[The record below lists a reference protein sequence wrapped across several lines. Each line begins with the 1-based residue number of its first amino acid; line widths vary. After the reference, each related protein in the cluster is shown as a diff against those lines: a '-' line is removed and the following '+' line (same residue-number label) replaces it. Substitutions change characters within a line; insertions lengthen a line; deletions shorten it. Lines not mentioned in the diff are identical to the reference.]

1 MRVGSAPLLL
11 LLALGLPGCAP
22 LVTPLGVAL
31 TAGATGGTMAM
42 QERGLGGGLSDNA
55 LALTINDAWLKDDP
69 AIFRKVSTSIHDG
82 MVVLT
87 GHVTYRETAKRA
99 ETIAAGVEGVRSVTN
114 HIRVDREPALG
125 TVASDRWITT
135 RLRAELTFASDV
147 NAVNYAFDTVA
158 GTVFISGV
166 ARDQAELDRV
176 VARVKRTGGVRDV
189 VTAVRLRT
197 EPLPPR
203 NAARPPASAAVAAA
217 ASTTT
222 AYAASTAFAASRP
235 AGTAVTAEPL
245 PPPR

>member
-1 MRVGSAPLLL
+1 MRAGSAPRLLL
-11 LLALGLPGCAP
+11 LFALAAPGCAP

-42 QERGLGGGLSDNA
+42 QDRGLGGGIEDNA
-55 LALTINDAWLKDDP
+55 LALAINDAWLKDDP

-87 GHVTYRETAKRA
+87 GHVTYRETARRA
-99 ETIAAGVEGVRSVTN
+99 ETIAAGVEGVRAVTN
-114 HIRVDREPALG
+114 HIRVDREPGFG
-125 TVASDRWITT
+125 TLASDRWITT
-135 RLRAELTFASDV
+135 RLRAELTFAADV

-197 EPLPPR
+197 EPLPPKH
-203 NAARPPASAAVAAA
+203 AARAPAPQPASASHAAIPHAPTIYAAA
-217 ASTTT
+217 AP
-222 AYAASTAFAASRP
+222 R
-235 AGTAVTAEPL
+235 GTAVTAEPL
-245 PPPR
+245 PPLR